1 MNICFF
7 HPGAAL
13 YGADKILI
21 LLVEG
26 VSQAGDTAHVYLPYE
41 GPLSEKLRA
50 IPNVVVKTGPLP
62 VLGRRYLSPLG
73 LLRYGWDL
81 LRSVRWLLR
90 ELPRVKPDLVHSNT
104 LYLLPAAIA
113 ARMLRI
119 PHLWHVHEIVARS
132 RRMGTL
138 LSWLANRFS
147 TRVIAVSDAVRR
159 QLVRDYPP
167 LASKVTVIRNGID
180 PRSHHPEVDSHA
192 FRAELGLGPDDVLV
206 GMLGRIH
213 RMKGQDFFLEA
224 IRRLPRRE
232 NLTFAMVGGVFAGD
246 EAMLEGLQHKVRAE
260 GLDHVRI
267 LDFRTNVAEIHAA
280 FDVFVLPSALP
291 DPFPTVVL
299 EAMATG
305 RPVIATNHGGAAEM
319 VVEGETGFLVD
330 PDDAETLGRRIMT
343 LVDDASLR
351 RRMGSQG
358 RSRLLALFSL
368 GRFVQDYLA
377 CCRSLVSGR
386 GEARPVLVSSPS
398 S

>member
-1 MNICFF
+1 MNVCFF

-26 VSQAGDTAHVYLPYE
+26 VSKAGDKAYVYLPYE

-50 IPNVVVKTGPLP
+50 IPNVTVKTGPLP

-73 LLRYGWDL
+73 LVRYAWDL
-81 LRSVRWLLR
+81 LRSVRWLMR
-90 ELPRVKPDLVHSNT
+90 ELPRVQPDLIHSNT

-113 ARMLRI
+113 ARLHRI

-132 RRMGTL
+132 RRMGTAL
-138 LSWLANRFS
+138 AWLATRLS

-167 LASKVTVIRNGID
+167 LGPKITVIRNGID
-180 PRSHHPEVDSHA
+180 PGSHHPDVDAGA
-192 FRAELGLGPDDVLV
+192 FRAELGLKPDDVLV

-213 RMKGQDFFLEA
+213 AMKGQDFFLEA
-224 IRRLPRRE
+224 IRRLPRRK
-232 NLTFAMVGGVFAGD
+232 NLVFAMVGGVFAGD
-246 EAMLEGLQHKVRAE
+246 EAMLEALQEKVRTA
-260 GLDHVRI
+260 GLDHVHI
-267 LDFRTNVAEIHAA
+267 LDFRPNVAEIHAA

-305 RPVIATNHGGAAEM
+305 RPIVATNHGGAAEM

-330 PDDAETLGRRIMT
+330 PGDVDALASRIVR
-343 LVDDASLR
+343 LVDDPILR
-351 RRMGSQG
+351 RRMGKAG
-358 RSRLLALFSL
+358 RSRLLAQFSL
-368 GRFVQDYLA
+368 GRFVKDYLD
-377 CCRSLVSGR
+377 CCRTLVPSQGKR
-386 GEARPVLVSSPS
+386 ELVSSVAS
-398 S
+398 R